1 MNTGHIQVFSAY
13 LWCTIALRWFP
24 TERKRG
30 ESTPINMWQIIWDHG
45 LKYSRCTTN
54 ICPSDRQRSS
64 KMRKNESV
72 VEGTALPILHV
83 CGWPAAGGFHQH
95 GNRAASVWVSV
106 SIRAAQKER
115 GSSRVSDCW
124 SWIEFWQ
131 VAPSKGPAGSLEDVL
146 PWTWTPELISRGFNQ
161 FYGCLHWF
169 HFFWKSTGVNA

>member
-95 GNRAASVWVSV
+95 GNRACKCMSECFNQSRSERERQQPGQRLLVLNWILTGSTKQGSCRVTGGCAAMDVNTWVDISWV
-106 SIRAAQKER
+106 QSILWLFA
-115 GSSRVSDCW
+115 
-124 SWIEFWQ
+124 
-131 VAPSKGPAGSLEDVL
+131 
-146 PWTWTPELISRGFNQ
+146 LIS
-161 FYGCLHWF
+161 LLLEKHW
-169 HFFWKSTGVNA
+169 G